1 MHCEGIW
8 IGKKAAEL
16 IETLIGRTAGRDL
29 MVLGL
34 MNAKTLATVMVVIVR
49 ISLVVTLTSKTVGA
63 DLHLLQ
69 QLQLHLH
76 CWIQAVARILADLGT
91 LPLLQLWSWR
101 KLFRALPVLVH
112 QCQELPAQT
121 AATNEDQSAQVFEV
135 LVRAIVQVP

>member
-8 IGKKAAEL
+8 IGKKAAVL
-16 IETLIGRTAGRDL
+16 IEILIGRTAGRDL
-29 MVLGL
+29 RVLDL

-49 ISLVVTLTSKTVGA
+49 ISLAGTLTSKTVGA

-69 QLQLHLH
+69 QFQLHLH

-91 LPLLQLWSWR
+91 LLLPQLWSWH
-101 KLFRALPVLVH
+101 KLFRALPVLVL

-121 AATNEDQSAQVFEV
+121 VATNEDQSAQVFEV
-135 LVRAIVQVP
+135 LVRVIVQVP